1 MNFGAYIHIPFC
13 RGKCEYCSFY
23 SIPCPNDSDEAR
35 LIFDAYLHS
44 LLKDIAESNHFHG
57 AVVDTIYFGGGTP
70 SLFGAD
76 RISAVVR
83 ALKQCFQI
91 TPDAEISIECN
102 PSDIADDAFLQ
113 ILETG
118 INRVT
123 VGIQTFSEKLRNRIG
138 RFPSHATDEQ
148 LAQFM
153 ALPDIVHGIDLM
165 AGIPGATEEEL
176 LHDLAFAISLQP
188 EHLSVYLLTIEN
200 NTILA
205 KRFENNEEFQN
216 FQRHQF
222 ATVMDFLKGAGYSH
236 YEISNYCLPGH
247 QSRHNLKY
255 WTFQPYFG
263 FGAGAHGFTREKRY
277 YNSQSV
283 DEYIRMPH
291 YHEDVRSKDAAM
303 AEYLMT
309 ALRLIDGFYEDSFF
323 EEFGVHIPRRVKSSF
338 KYLADEKLIH
348 VFNEG
353 SSRRYALTEEG
364 IFLSDYVIYRCVESL
379 L

>member
-1 MNFGAYIHIPFC
+1 MNFGVYIHIPFC

-23 SIPCPNDSDEAR
+23 SIPCPEDWDQASR
-35 LIFDAYLHS
+35 IFDAYLQL
-44 LLKDIAESNHFHG
+44 LLKDIAASNHLHG

-76 RISAVVR
+76 RISAIMR
-83 ALKQCFQI
+83 TLQDCFQI

-102 PSDIADDAFLQ
+102 PSDIADDALLPL
-113 ILETG
+113 INAG

-123 VGIQTFSEKLRNRIG
+123 VGIQTFSDQLRKRIG
-138 RFPSHATDEQ
+138 RFPSHTTVEQ

-153 ALPDIVHGIDLM
+153 ALPHIVHGIDLM

-176 LHDLAFAISLQP
+176 FNDLVSATSLKP
-188 EHLSVYLLTIEN
+188 EHISVYLLTIEN
-200 NTILA
+200 NTMLA
-205 KRFENNEEFQN
+205 NRFENNEEFQN

-222 ATVMDFLKGAGYSH
+222 ATVMDFLKKAQYCH
-236 YEISNYCLPGH
+236 YEISNYCLPGY

-263 FGAGAHGFTREKRY
+263 FGAGAHGFTGEKRY

-283 DEYIRMPH
+283 DEYIRMPR
-291 YHEDVRSKDAAM
+291 YNEDVRPASAAM
-303 AEYLMT
+303 AEYVMT
-309 ALRLIDGFYEDSFF
+309 ALRLMEGFSEHSFF
-323 EEFGVHIPRRVKSSF
+323 EVFGVKIPHRVESSLL
-338 KYLADEKLIH
+338 KLADEKLLH

-364 IFLSDYVIYRCVESL
+364 IFISDYVIYRCVESL